1 MYVSPV
7 IYPASTVPEKY
18 QWLIRANP
26 LTPVLEAFR
35 RAMLGT
41 GSVMPVDLLISAGV
55 MLVALVVGLMLFTR
69 VERTFLD
76 TV

>member
-1 MYVSPV
+1 M
-7 IYPASTVPEKY
+7 IYPASAVPKNY
-18 QWLIRANP
+18 QWVTRANP

-35 RAMLGT
+35 RAVLGT

-55 MLVALVVGLMLFTR
+55 MLVALTIGLVLFTR